1 MIGLRSID
9 DKGWWLLLAL
19 CAIMAADSGAYFVG
33 RAWGR
38 RKLAPSL
45 SPAKTWEGY
54 LAGVVTGGLGALLIA
69 LLQGALTKD
78 PISITHGLIMGS
90 LISTLAPVGDLVI
103 SMIKRQVGAKDSGK
117 IIPGHGGALDRVDS
131 VLWAAV
137 IGHYYVLW
145 IVH

>member
-1 MIGLRSID
+1 MT
-9 DKGWWLLLAL
+9 
-19 CAIMAADSGAYFVG
+19 
-33 RAWGR
+33 
-38 RKLAPSL
+38 
-45 SPAKTWEGY
+45 SPFSSDYGFT
-54 LAGVVTGGLGALLIA
+54 
-69 LLQGALTKD
+69 
-78 PISITHGLIMGS
+78 ISITHGLIMGS